1 MARRAGRRRLSVF
14 SLSFLDVMSC
24 GFGAVVL
31 IFLII
36 HHRTEQDATAQDR
49 ELLSESRKLDYLI
62 DQGEANL
69 VDLRERLED
78 ARRRVG
84 AASHQ
89 LLARVDHRD
98 RRKEELEEMLQRAAA
113 ETESI
118 EALKADIAGRDEEV
132 KRLQAEEEAL
142 RGFQVREVKGEGDR
156 QYLTGLFVGGSH
168 ILIALDASASM
179 LDRTIVQILRRR
191 NMSPQRQR
199 DAPKWRR
206 AQRIVEW
213 ICAQAPI
220 ESNFQIALYAERA
233 WFPLGDD
240 AWRPSTDS
248 NALGDAL
255 DALAEVVPTGG
266 TSLEALMLAI
276 ADMRPLPD
284 NVFLVTDG
292 LPTQSASGAR
302 GRTVSARQRERLF
315 QDAAKMVPL
324 EVTFNVILLPLEGD
338 SLASAAYWVLAANSR
353 GTYMSPSEDWP

>member
-14 SLSFLDVMSC
+14 SLSFLDVMCC

-36 HHRTEQDATAQDR
+36 HHRTERDATVQDR

-62 DQGEANL
+62 EQGEENL
-69 VDLRERLED
+69 AELRERLQD
-78 ARRRVG
+78 ARKRVG
-84 AASHQ
+84 AASRR
-89 LLARVDHRD
+89 LLAEIDERD
-98 RRKEELEEMLQRAAA
+98 ERKKELAALLERAAA
-113 ETESI
+113 EEESI

-156 QYLTGLFVGGSH
+156 QYLTGLFVGGTH
-168 ILIALDASASM
+168 ILVALDVSASM

-191 NMSPQRQR
+191 NMSEQRQR

-220 ESNFQIALYAERA
+220 ESNFQIALYAEEA

-240 AWRPSTDS
+240 RWRPSTDPE
-248 NALGDAL
+248 ALSDAL
-255 DALAEVVPTGG
+255 EAVAEVVPAGG

-276 ADMRPLPD
+276 AEMRPLPD

-302 GRTVSARQRERLF
+302 GRTVSARQRQRLF
-315 QDAAKMVPL
+315 EAAAKMVPPQ
-324 EVTFNVILLPLEGD
+324 VTMNVILLPLEGD

>member
-36 HHRTEQDATAQDR
+36 HHRTEHDATAQDR

-62 DQGEANL
+62 EQGETNL
-69 VDLRERLED
+69 VELRERLDD
-78 ARRRVG
+78 ARRRVS
-84 AASHQ
+84 AASRQ
-89 LLARVDHRD
+89 LLAQTDHRD
-98 RRKEELEEMLQRAAA
+98 RRKEELEEMLERAVA
-113 ETESI
+113 ESESI
-118 EALKADIAGRDEEV
+118 EALKADIAGRDKEV

-156 QYLTGLFVGGSH
+156 QYLTGLFVGGTH

-191 NMSPQRQR
+191 NMSEQRQR

-213 ICAQAPI
+213 ISAQAPI
-220 ESNFQIALYAERA
+220 ESNFQIALYAEQA

-240 AWRPSTDS
+240 AWRPSTDPS
-248 NALGDAL
+248 ALADAL
-255 DALAEVVPTGG
+255 DALAEVVPAGG
-266 TSLEALMLAI
+266 TSLEALMQAI
-276 ADMRPLPD
+276 GEMRPLPD

-292 LPTQSASGAR
+292 LPTQRASGAR
-302 GRTVSARQRERLF
+302 GRTVNARQRQRLF
-315 QDAAKMVPL
+315 EDAVKMVPP

-338 SLASAAYWVLAANSR
+338 SVASAAYWVLAANSR

>member
-89 LLARVDHRD
+89 LLAQVDHRD

-255 DALAEVVPTGG
+255 EALAEVVPTGG

>member
-89 LLARVDHRD
+89 LLAQVDHRD

>member
-36 HHRTEQDATAQDR
+36 HHRSEQDATAQDR

-62 DQGEANL
+62 EQGEENL
-69 VDLRERLED
+69 VELRERLED

-84 AASHQ
+84 AASQQ
-89 LLARVDHRD
+89 LLAKVDHRD
-98 RRKEELEEMLQRAAA
+98 RRKEELEEMLERAAA
-113 ETESI
+113 ETENI
-118 EALKADIAGRDEEV
+118 EALKADIAGRDKEV

-156 QYLTGLFVGGSH
+156 QYLTGLFVGGTH

-191 NMSPQRQR
+191 NMSKQRQR

-213 ICAQAPI
+213 IAAQAPI
-220 ESNFQIALYAERA
+220 ESNFQIALYAEEAR
-233 WFPLGDD
+233 FPLGDD
-240 AWRPSTDS
+240 AWRPSADPR
-248 NALGDAL
+248 ALTDAL
-255 DALAEVVPTGG
+255 DTLAEVVPAGG
-266 TSLEALMLAI
+266 TSLESLMLAI

-292 LPTQSASGAR
+292 LPTQRAGGSQR
-302 GRTVSARQRERLF
+302 LTVSARQRQQLF
-315 QDAAKMVPL
+315 EDAAKMMPP
-324 EVTFNVILLPLEGD
+324 EVRFNVILLPLEGD
-338 SLASAAYWVLAANSR
+338 SMASASYWVLAANSR